1 MLENLSYIYKAMY
14 VLDLYDSINNMIGF
28 FLIALPVGWGITW
41 FITWLVHAEN
51 HSAFPTVWRA
61 TKWFQIASIVLCII
75 MVMIDVIMPSKNTVK
90 AYIGVKAVQSV
101 GEYLDKETDI
111 PERSKYTITRLWD
124 KVDGYIESIDIEDE
138 VNEIKDSSKSKADSL
153 VQDVKKVAGKE
164 RVDSL
169 VQSVKQAAIDSM
181 ISTIKK

>member
-14 VLDLYDSINNMIGF
+14 ALDLYDSLTNFMGAARFVLAIGW
-28 FLIALPVGWGITW
+28 LIAHGIAAMITAEVDDTW
-41 FITWLVHAEN
+41 TKFWN
-51 HSAFPTVWRA
+51 A
-61 TKWFQIASIVLCII
+61 TKFYQKCSIAII
-75 MVMIDVIMPSKNTVK
+75 IIFSLISAITPSKNTVK